1 MTKVLV
7 DMRLPISGMSC
18 ASCVSHVEGAL
29 KELSGVSNVVVN
41 LATNKANLSYDPQ
54 LVKVDDMRRALE
66 DVGYAIVVSE
76 LTLDVRG
83 MTCVSCV
90 AHVEG
95 ALKELDGVTS
105 AIVNLG
111 LGTAKVVYIP
121 GVVSISAMKRAVREV
136 GYEAQERS
144 EGTDAWTG
152 NVKPVRKKSNGKV
165 VI

>member
-7 DMRLPISGMSC
+7 DMTLPISGMSC

-29 KELSGVSNVVVN
+29 KELSSVSNVVVN

-83 MTCVSCV
+83 MTCASCV

-121 GVVSISAMKRAVREV
+121 GVVSISRLGMKPRNAVKARMP
-136 GYEAQERS
+136 
-144 EGTDAWTG
+144 WTG
-152 NVKPVRKKSNGKV
+152 NVKPVRKKSNARA